1 MRQQINLYRG
11 NLIDRPKPLQSR
23 QAGFVL
29 LIVFL
34 LVSLFTGF
42 SYWQFSGSQQRLA
55 ALVEQHKSLS
65 VRVNELEKQ
74 YPEPQENAIL
84 KANIRRVEM
93 EIQGQRQASSY
104 FVDKDNSS
112 NTAILTS
119 LEELAR
125 HPYRGL
131 WLRHVRMLQ
140 QGEQVELAGSAL
152 EAKQIPEYLQM
163 IGDKNIFAGK
173 MFAQLKLKRV
183 EERNKRIDFTL
194 GSTR

>member
-11 NLIDRPKPLQSR
+11 NLIDQPEPLRSR
-23 QAGFVL
+23 QAGLVL
-29 LIVFL
+29 LVVFL
-34 LVSLFTGF
+34 LVSLFAGY
-42 SYWQFSGSQQRLA
+42 SYRQLSVSQQRLA
-55 ALVEQHKSLS
+55 ALKEQNKSLGALVS
-65 VRVNELEKQ
+65 ELEKQ
-74 YPEPQENAIL
+74 YPEPRENAVL
-84 KANIRRVEM
+84 KAKIRRLEM
-93 EIQGQRQASSY
+93 EIQGQRQALSY
-104 FVDKDNSS
+104 FADKDNNS

-131 WLRHVRMLQ
+131 WLRRVRMLQ

-163 IGDKNIFAGK
+163 IGEKNIFAGK

-183 EERNKRIDFTL
+183 QERNKRIDFTL